1 MSWGVPATMT
11 IARSGI
17 GMDLTRE
24 QLIARVSAAQNHLG
38 RRRGS
43 GAAIRQ
49 MLHDDTPLDAP
60 VDALAGA
67 PAANRRGDHD
77 LNDAGMRPNPPLV
90 PAAVLVPLVERA
102 AGYTVLLTQ
111 RSADLSNHAGQI
123 SFPGGR
129 IEENDGSP
137 ELAALREAEEEI
149 GLTADFVDVIG
160 DLDIYEV
167 RTGFEVFPIV
177 GLVRMGFDL
186 KLDHGEV
193 ADVFEVPLSFVLDPG
208 NHHRQGRTFYG
219 KMRYFYVLPFEDRY
233 IWGATAGML
242 INLYEVLSGEKAA
255 WR

>member
-1 MSWGVPATMT
+1 MT
-11 IARSGI
+11 RASE
-17 GMDLTRE
+17 MEMTRE
-24 QLIARVSAAQNHLG
+24 QLIARISTAQNHVG

-49 MLHDDTPLDAP
+49 MLHDETPLDAP
-60 VDALAGA
+60 A
-67 PAANRRGDHD
+67 PNRRGDHD
-77 LNDAGMRPNPPLV
+77 LNDADMRPKPPLV
-90 PAAVLVPLVERA
+90 PAAVLVPLVEHA
-102 AGYTVLLTQ
+102 EGYTVLLTQ
-111 RSADLSNHAGQI
+111 RSADLSKHAGQI

-129 IEENDGSP
+129 IEAEDETP
-137 ELAALREAEEEI
+137 ALAALREAEEEI

-160 DLDIYEV
+160 DLDTYEV

-177 GLVRMGFDL
+177 GLVRTGFDI
-186 KLDHGEV
+186 KIDPGEV
-193 ADVFEVPLSFVLDPG
+193 AEVFEVPLSFVLDPG

-219 KMRYFYVLPFEDRY
+219 MMRYFYVLPFEDRY

>member
-1 MSWGVPATMT
+1 MELTRDQV
-11 IARSGI
+11 IAR
-17 GMDLTRE
+17 
-24 QLIARVSAAQNHLG
+24 IAEAQSHLG
-38 RRRGS
+38 RRRGT

-49 MLHDDTPLDAP
+49 MLHDETPLNAP
-60 VDALAGA
+60 VDAAD
-67 PAANRRGDHD
+67 NRRGDHD

-102 AGYTVLLTQ
+102 HGYTVLLTQ
-111 RSADLSNHAGQI
+111 RSADLSKHAGQI

-129 IEENDGSP
+129 IEADDASP
-137 ELAALREAEEEI
+137 ERAALREAEEEI

-160 DLDIYEV
+160 DLDTYEV

-177 GLVRMGFDL
+177 GLVRAGFQIKIDP
-186 KLDHGEV
+186 GEV
-193 ADVFEVPLSFVLDPG
+193 AEVFEVPLSFVLDPV

-219 KMRYFYVLPFEDRY
+219 RTRYFYVLPFEDRY